1 MKHLKQI
8 LFMILL
14 SSINAAFAQTE
25 KEKESLEIEVR
36 KMDQAQA
43 EANLKGDTAAINKF
57 WPADFIINNQFNQV
71 DNGERIRKGIVTY
84 ASFVRNIEVVK
95 IHGNTAI
102 VMGNET
108 VVPKGTSPDAGKTW
122 HRRYTNIW
130 MKMNGRWW
138 MVARHA
144 HSVPSP

>member
-1 MKHLKQI
+1 MKHLGKI
-8 LFMILL
+8 LLMALL
-14 SSINAAFAQTE
+14 SSASTAFAQSE
-25 KEKESLEIEVR
+25 KEKAVLEMEVR
-36 KMDQAQA
+36 KMDLAQA
-43 EANLKGDTAAINKF
+43 EANLKGDTVAINKV

-71 DNGERIRKGIVTY
+71 DGGERIRKGIVTY
-84 ASFVRNIEVVK
+84 SSFVRNIEVVK

-122 HRRYTNIW
+122 HRRYTDVW
-130 MKMNGRWW
+130 MKMEGRWW

-144 HSVPSP
+144 HTVPAP